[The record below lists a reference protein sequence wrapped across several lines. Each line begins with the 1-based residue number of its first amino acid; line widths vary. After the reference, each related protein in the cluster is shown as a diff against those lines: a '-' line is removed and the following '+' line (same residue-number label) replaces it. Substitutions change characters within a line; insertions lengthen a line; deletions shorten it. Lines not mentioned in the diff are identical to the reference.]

1 MSRAEAID
9 TATGT
14 RWGIVALA
22 ILAGV
27 IGAMQVGKAPP
38 AIPII
43 QADLGIGRITAGWV
57 MSIFLA
63 ASAVLGPF
71 AGVVGDRIG
80 HRRFMLAGLL
90 LTLGGGVIGGLAPD
104 GPALLIARLIEGFGF
119 LAIVIAA
126 PSLIVE
132 VTAER
137 DLRMAIGAWGAY
149 MPAGIALMLL
159 LAPLLLA
166 SVGWRGMWY
175 ANAAALGVFLLVFA
189 AATRGVGASA
199 AAGTSLADIRIALSR
214 LGPWL
219 LAGCFAAFSLQYLGV
234 VSWLPTFFME
244 EMGRSGT
251 VAAVI
256 VAIIVI
262 FNALGNVIA
271 GWLLQ
276 WIRRSTL
283 IAATSAA
290 MGILSLVIFANGV
303 PEWIVIVLAA
313 GYSLIGGFIPAAAL
327 TAVPVY
333 APSAAQIG
341 ATNGI
346 VVQGANLG
354 SLIGPPAVAAV
365 VAAVGGWETSAWF
378 LVVMAAV
385 CLALALMLRPTEH
398 VA

>member
-90 LTLGGGVIGGLAPD
+90 LTLVGGVIGGLAPD

>member
-90 LTLGGGVIGGLAPD
+90 LTLVGGVIGGLAPD

-398 VA
+398 VT

>member
-27 IGAMQVGKAPP
+27 TGAMQVGKAPP

-90 LTLGGGVIGGLAPD
+90 LTLVGGVIGGLAPD

>member
-14 RWGIVALA
+14 RWCIVALA

-90 LTLGGGVIGGLAPD
+90 LTLVGGVIGGLAPD

-234 VSWLPTFFME
+234 VSWLPSFFME
-244 EMGRSGT
+244 EMGRSST

-303 PEWIVIVLAA
+303 PEWIVIGLAA

-378 LVVMAAV
+378 LVIMAAV

>member
-90 LTLGGGVIGGLAPD
+90 LTLVGGVIGGLAPD

-132 VTAER
+132 VAAER

-398 VA
+398 VT